1 MIDKKDL
8 RIGNSVSYK
17 GEIWKVEELSDTAA
31 HLSQH
36 PLWVR
41 GHYDNLHPIPITE
54 EALVKMGFEK
64 DNYGGFKHKNL
75 FSSFIKRP
83 DYTFKSENVFYF
95 LKVGDDKD
103 EPEIKYVHQLQNL
116 YYALTQTELSYE

>member
-54 EALVKMGFEK
+54 EALVKMGAIVTK
-64 DNYGGFKHKNL
+64 KNNYNL
-75 FSSFIKRP
+75 NGMAITNFNGKFI
-83 DYTFKSENVFYF
+83 E
-95 LKVGDDKD
+95 
-103 EPEIKYVHQLQNL
+103 YVHQIELKGIHHLQNV
-116 YYALTQTELSYE
+116 YYFTRQTELTYEP